1 MFQSDIH
8 HPSSDATNGR
18 LSWLAISRRPLRS
31 LGWRRLIVGGRL
43 SDAGRLP
50 RYVAVFLLGAS
61 ALWAPIAGYLATAP
75 LQYTSHAS
83 LILPGSGASA
93 SVNLNN
99 IGQASSYANSAFS
112 NGSISPTETY
122 KRLIS
127 ADRILTAAAKEMG
140 VSNDVFGKPRVTLV
154 DQTSL
159 IHITMKAGTPE
170 LSRAHADALLAAFF
184 DEIDA
189 LRADE
194 IATRETSGQS
204 AIAEYTTAVAEIRET
219 ITQLQKR
226 SGLLTAAQYTEQVAA
241 HERLRE
247 QLLRLEA
254 EASERDEAVNALEA
268 ALGLP
273 PQTAATTLKLF
284 ADRQYL
290 ALTEDI
296 ARHSALLAQAQ
307 ASFGPR
313 HPNYISASDAFEG
326 ARQAAQSHAA
336 EVTGLDEASLAG
348 LDRAPQGERASLL
361 SGLVKEHTARKGL
374 RQRVATLRQQ
384 VAGEKARLAALA
396 PLAAELEDKQR
407 DFKVAEAVFAS
418 AIARSESTKTDVYA
432 SYPLVQVLEDPSLP
446 EAPSSP
452 RRKLS
457 IAAGLAATLLLIGG
471 LVIAWIRQSIL
482 SRLLAKPE
490 TGDDA

>member
-1 MFQSDIH
+1 MYKTAKVYA
-8 HPSSDATNGR
+8 PTKNPAGR
-18 LSWLAISRRPLRS
+18 LRWLAISRMPLRS
-31 LGWRRLIVGGRL
+31 LGWRRFLMGGRL

-75 LQYTSHAS
+75 LQFTSQAS

-112 NGSISPTETY
+112 SGSISPTETY
-122 KRLIS
+122 KRLIG
-127 ADRILTAAAKEMG
+127 ADRILSAAAASVG
-140 VSNDVFGKPRVTLV
+140 VSTEVFGKPQVTLV

-159 IHITMKAGTPE
+159 IHLSTKGGSPE
-170 LSRAHADALLAAFF
+170 LSQAYADALLGAFF
-184 DEIDA
+184 AEIDA

-194 IATRETSGQS
+194 IATRESSSQI
-204 AIAEYTTAVAEIRET
+204 AIAEYTEAVTAIRAT
-219 ITQLQKR
+219 ISQLQKS
-226 SGLLTAAQYTEQVAA
+226 SGLMTAGQYTEQVAA
-241 HERLRE
+241 HERLKE
-247 QLLRLEA
+247 QLLQLEA
-254 EASERDEAVNALEA
+254 EASEKNEAVGALET

-273 PQTAATTLKLF
+273 PETAALTLKLF

-290 ALTEDI
+290 TLVEDI
-296 ARHSALLAQAQ
+296 ATRAALLAQAQ

-313 HPNYISASDAFEG
+313 HPNYISAKDAYEG
-326 ARQAAQSHAA
+326 ARQASLAHAA
-336 EVTGLDEASLAG
+336 QVTGLNETALSG

-361 SGLVKEHTARKGL
+361 SSLVKEHTQREGL
-374 RQRVATLRQQ
+374 VSRVAVLKQQ
-384 VAGEKARLAALA
+384 IEADEARLNTLA

-418 AIARSESTKTDVYA
+418 AIARSESSKTDVYA

-446 EAPSSP
+446 EDPSSP

-457 IAAGLAATLLLIGG
+457 LAAGIAATLLLVGG
-471 LVIAWIRQSIL
+471 LAIAWVRQSIL
-482 SRLLAKPE
+482 ARLLADPTKP
-490 TGDDA
+490 GDA